1 MTLCSVNTYG
11 KERRL
16 LKFVAAFC
24 DRKLFFD
31 ILYCSSIN
39 AGVIPAFK
47 DNQRKEFRLHL
58 INLFQDYA
66 HPVKCK

>member
-39 AGVIPAFK
+39 AGL
-47 DNQRKEFRLHL
+47 FRLSK
-58 INLFQDYA
+58 IIKGKNSAYT
-66 HPVKCK
+66 